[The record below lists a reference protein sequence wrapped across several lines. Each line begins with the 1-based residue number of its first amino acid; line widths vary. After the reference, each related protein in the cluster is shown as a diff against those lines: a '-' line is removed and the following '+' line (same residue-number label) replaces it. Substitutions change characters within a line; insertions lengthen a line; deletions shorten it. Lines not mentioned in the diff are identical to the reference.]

1 MSLRDYWPTAAPLTT
16 KFFTGRAADAHAK
29 AQASL
34 CDTLF
39 KLVLMA
45 LAFAAAALLLRD
57 TNAIALHIPHDPNEG
72 WNAYLARAAMTGGP
86 LYPQGLMVN
95 NYPPLSFY
103 VVAALSTI
111 TGDPIVAGRLL
122 SLAAFIA
129 AAISIIAILREMGA
143 CVLGALFGALFF
155 ATGLLAASGY
165 VAMNDPQML
174 GHALQLGALSLLLQK
189 NRRETIPAALAMAAG
204 LFIKHNLI
212 ALPLAAAM
220 WLAWQDRRAA
230 VRFSVS
236 GLVFCVAGLVLVRL
250 LLDVNLFTALA
261 SPRLWAMKNFLAGS
275 GQFLSWSGAGLV
287 ATALQVWRGRA
298 DAAVRLVALYSGFA
312 LAIGGLF
319 AFGDGVDA
327 NIFFDAAIALSL
339 GAGLALGN
347 IPKRWASTLALFV
360 ALPLGLYLEKN
371 VTASNFS
378 FSDVFAR
385 EARLDIGF
393 VRAHPGPALCE
404 DLTLCFWAGKEEP
417 VDVFNLSE
425 AIIREKRGD
434 GDLAHLLE
442 TQYFG
447 SIALS
452 SLTPFALGPH
462 LNSVLLAHYRTVR
475 QDDNGVFMERR

>member
-1 MSLRDYWPTAAPLTT
+1 
-16 KFFTGRAADAHAK
+16 
-29 AQASL
+29 
-34 CDTLF
+34 
-39 KLVLMA
+39 
-45 LAFAAAALLLRD
+45 
-57 TNAIALHIPHDPNEG
+57 
-72 WNAYLARAAMTGGP
+72 
-86 LYPQGLMVN
+86 
-95 NYPPLSFY
+95 
-103 VVAALSTI
+103 
-111 TGDPIVAGRLL
+111 
-122 SLAAFIA
+122 
-129 AAISIIAILREMGA
+129 
-143 CVLGALFGALFF
+143 
-155 ATGLLAASGY
+155 
-165 VAMNDPQML
+165 
-174 GHALQLGALSLLLQK
+174 
-189 NRRETIPAALAMAAG
+189 
-204 LFIKHNLI
+204 
-212 ALPLAAAM
+212 
-220 WLAWQDRRAA
+220 
-230 VRFSVS
+230 
-236 GLVFCVAGLVLVRL
+236 L

-347 IPKRWASTLALFV
+347 IPKRWAGTLALFV

-378 FSDVFAR
+378 FSDVFVR

-393 VRAHPGPALCE
+393 VQAHPGPALCE